1 MERVCVEVQ
10 EITKESLKFEILQGD
25 DFCSVLNRYMSEQ
38 KLTVNMLSFRSGIC
52 KNAIIDYRVGKHL
65 PKDIHKAVALCM
77 GLQINLHRAEYLI
90 NLAHMSIGY
99 DAQGIAYRTLIC
111 LAFSTAFIFVKKSF
125 HFYGIFVVKIRY
137 GV

>member
-38 KLTVNMLSFRSGIC
+38 KLTVNMLSFQSGIC

-90 NLAHMSIGY
+90 NLAHMSIGC
-99 DAQGIAYRTLIC
+99 DAQ
-111 LAFSTAFIFVKKSF
+111 
-125 HFYGIFVVKIRY
+125 
-137 GV
+137 

>member
-10 EITKESLKFEILQGD
+10 EITKESLKFEIRQGD

-38 KLTVNMLSFRSGIC
+38 TLTVNMLSLQSGIC

-111 LAFSTAFIFVKKSF
+111 LAFSTGLTVSQGNMILSALDLPTI
-125 HFYGIFVVKIRY
+125 
-137 GV
+137 

>member
-38 KLTVNMLSFRSGIC
+38 KLTVNMLSLQSGIC

-90 NLAHMSIGY
+90 NLAHMSIGC

-111 LAFSTAFIFVKKSF
+111 LAFSTGLTVIQGNMILSALDLPTL
-125 HFYGIFVVKIRY
+125 
-137 GV
+137 